1 MKKGIRIKKENPQD
15 FKKWR
20 LLGVWVAQLVKHP
33 TFDLSSGLDLR
44 VMSSSLALGLFKKK
58 KVKTEK
64 ALCLLHG
71 LFNMGSEFPDVR

>member
-58 KVKTEK
+58 K
-64 ALCLLHG
+64 
-71 LFNMGSEFPDVR
+71 SEDWEGIMFASWSFQYGIWVSWR